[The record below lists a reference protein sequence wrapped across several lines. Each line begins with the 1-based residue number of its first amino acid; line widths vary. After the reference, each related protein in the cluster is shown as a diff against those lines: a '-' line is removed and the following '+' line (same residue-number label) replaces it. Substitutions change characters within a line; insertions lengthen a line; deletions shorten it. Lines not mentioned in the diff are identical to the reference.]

1 MTSYMKQN
9 RGDAVKAHLA
19 SDQLQ
24 LRLSSL
30 TKLDRPTIGK
40 VAMSGA
46 QRQATTSRASASPNV
61 RYPQAATPPPTI
73 WS

>member
-9 RGDAVKAHLA
+9 RVDAVKAHLA

-30 TKLDRPTIGK
+30 TKLGRPTIGK

-46 QRQATTSRASASPNV
+46 RPNQV
-61 RYPQAATPPPTI
+61 FPPQI
-73 WS
+73 F